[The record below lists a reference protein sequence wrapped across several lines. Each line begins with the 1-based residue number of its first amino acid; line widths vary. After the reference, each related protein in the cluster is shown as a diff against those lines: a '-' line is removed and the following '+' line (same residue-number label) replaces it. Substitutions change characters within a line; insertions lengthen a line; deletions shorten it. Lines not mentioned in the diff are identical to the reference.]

1 MGSRTDYVVHK
12 TTKRKSGLRMQSS
25 LVVHSRLSENE
36 LVRRHRAG
44 DRAALEELISRFKP
58 LALGLARRYSYTS
71 EASDDL
77 EQVACI
83 GLVAAIKRFD
93 PERGKSLRAFAVP
106 TILGELRRHFRD
118 TGWSVHMPRPL
129 QERAREVREATS
141 KLTTDLQRSPSPREV
156 AEFMDIGVEDVLESL
171 AVRRAYSPES
181 LDAPPPRSDDDSQTS
196 WDSMHGV
203 EEEGYARVEAG
214 ISVERAMRA
223 LPERE
228 QQIIR
233 LRFGAELSQSE
244 IGNALGISQ
253 MHVSRLLRRGLDR
266 VETIVK
272 GSGTGAATPSY

>member
-1 MGSRTDYVVHK
+1 MQSQLLRL
-12 TTKRKSGLRMQSS
+12 SGLTDNQ
-25 LVVHSRLSENE
+25 LVE
-36 LVRRHRAG
+36 RHRDG
-44 DRAALEELISRFKP
+44 DRAAYEELITRFRP
-58 LALGLARRYSYTS
+58 LAMGLARRYSYTS
-71 EASDDL
+71 ESADDL

-93 PERGKSLRAFAVP
+93 PSRGKSLRAFAVP

-129 QERAREVREATS
+129 QERSRDVREATS
-141 KLTTDLQRSPSPREV
+141 KLQTKMQRSPSPREV
-156 AEFMDIGVEDVLESL
+156 AQYMELSVEDVLESV

-181 LDAPPPRSDDDSQTS
+181 LDAPPKPADDGSTRS
-196 WDSMHGV
+196 WDSLHGS
-203 EEEGYARVEAG
+203 EDAGYSRVEDG
-214 ISVERAMRA
+214 YSVERAMKA

-228 QQIIR
+228 QEIIR
-233 LRFGAELSQSE
+233 LRFGAELSQAE

-272 GSGTGAATPSY
+272 GGGTPYVTT

>member
-1 MGSRTDYVVHK
+1 MSNGFC
-12 TTKRKSGLRMQSS
+12 L
-25 LVVHSRLSENE
+25 HSKLSDNE

-44 DRAALEELISRFKP
+44 DRSALEELTNRYRS
-58 LALGLARRYSYTS
+58 LASGLARRYSYTS
-71 EASDDL
+71 EAPDDL
-77 EQVACI
+77 EQVAAI
-83 GLVAAIKRFD
+83 GLVAAINRFD
-93 PERGKSLRAFAVP
+93 PDRGKSLRAFAVP

-129 QERAREVREATS
+129 QERARDVREATT
-141 KLTTDLQRSPSPREV
+141 KLTADLQRSPSPREV
-156 AEFMDIGVEDVLESL
+156 AASMGIPVEQVLESL

-181 LDAPPPRSDDDSQTS
+181 LDAPPTPSDDGSPRS
-196 WDSMHGV
+196 WDSFHGV
-203 EEEGYARVEAG
+203 EEDGYARVEAG
-214 ISVERAMRA
+214 VAVERAMRA

-266 VETIVK
+266 VERIVK
-272 GSGTGAATPSY
+272 AGNPYATSDMF